1 MNDAIRE
8 VLAEMRDLAYVCT
21 RADVGAWADRI
32 EAALSAEPAAPPDS
46 ADIRGTM
53 ALTAEWL
60 GFDDEAAAIIR
71 EQQTKIVELEN
82 ENARVL
88 GGLAHVSGFIGD
100 DRCLGV
106 DARRTLREVQDKIRA
121 LYRD

>member
-1 MNDAIRE
+1 
-8 VLAEMRDLAYVCT
+8 
-21 RADVGAWADRI
+21 
-32 EAALSAEPAAPPDS
+32 
-46 ADIRGTM
+46 M

-121 LYRD
+121 LYGD